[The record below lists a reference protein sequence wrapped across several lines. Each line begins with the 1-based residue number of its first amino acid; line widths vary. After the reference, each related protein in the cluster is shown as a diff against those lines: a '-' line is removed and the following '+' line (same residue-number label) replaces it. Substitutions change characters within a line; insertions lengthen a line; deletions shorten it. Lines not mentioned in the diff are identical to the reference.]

1 LALQIVNLSKK
12 YVWHRAPRE
21 AIDDDDPELVEVDEP
36 ELDEVVPQ
44 GDRWALR
51 GVNIT
56 VQPGE
61 RVGLIGS
68 NGSGKT
74 TLLNI
79 LAGITLPSGG
89 YVRGKGLCVLLNS
102 LRTPF
107 RGQLTGR
114 QNLHILSALLGVEA
128 DRLEA
133 RLPEILAFSAMEDFI
148 DRRVLHYSTQQYRRL
163 TFAAALMLD
172 PDIILSDDTLGI
184 GDARYQRRTE
194 QLIADK
200 VDKHGVIFMFASN
213 RLSTVQELCTRVI
226 WLEQGLVAADGP
238 AEQVIEAFMDADN
251 SGDDEPVPEV
261 PDESDGSVPPMRPE
275 LLPPQGSN
283 VVPYPPGQRIAAS
296 IASQQPATVSDHTPQ
311 EQPVGDAAAI
321 DQPQPEARTNAPHE
335 EDAPPQIKPSRVAI
349 GEWSEIAKSTIE
361 QRKTE
366 QRKRIEGW
374 MEKGRQ
380 WLTSEKSFATVPG
393 LAELVDL
400 TLDLGNPLEE
410 EKSRLEIAVQLE
422 RPGTEVAVL
431 IDGVYNKAY
440 GFSSELPEHFF
451 VPSSGLYFF
460 TVNIDSVLFQP
471 RTVDQPYTKTKIRA
485 KIYLRA
491 PDREHWRL
499 LSGHVRIRLQGAEWE
514 PQIPYPEDMA
524 PVLKPLLDWTIEKA
538 VDDAP
543 AEARPQPEPAQGD
556 DQVAQGDDQVAV
568 VESGKR

>member
-1 LALQIVNLSKK
+1 MALQIVNLSKK

-128 DRLEA
+128 SRLEA
-133 RLPEILAFSAMEDFI
+133 RLPEILAFSGMEDFI
-148 DRRVLHYSTQQYRRL
+148 NRRVLHYSTQQYRRL

-194 QLIADK
+194 QLIAEK
-200 VDKHGVIFMFASN
+200 VDKQGVIFMFASN

-226 WLEQGLVAADGP
+226 WLEQGCVAADGP
-238 AEQVIEAFMDADN
+238 AEQVIEAFMDADK
-251 SGDDEPVPEV
+251 SGDDERVPEV
-261 PDESDGSVPPMRPE
+261 RDEGDGS
-275 LLPPQGSN
+275 LPPVQPKLRQPHGPN
-283 VVPYPPGQRIAAS
+283 VVPYAALGQRIATS
-296 IASQQPATVSDHTPQ
+296 IASQQPAAVSDHTPR
-311 EQPVGDAAAI
+311 EQPAGDAEGI
-321 DQPQPEARTNAPHE
+321 DQPQPGAKTDVPRE
-335 EDAPPQIKPSRVAI
+335 ENGPREIRPSRAVI
-349 GEWSEIAKSTIE
+349 GEWSKIAKSAIE
-361 QRKTE
+361 RRKTE
-366 QRKRIEGW
+366 QRKRVEGW
-374 MEKGRQ
+374 TERGRQ
-380 WLTSEKSFATVPG
+380 WLTWEKSFPTVPG
-393 LAELVDL
+393 LGELVDL
-400 TLDLGNPLEE
+400 RLDLGNPFEE

-422 RPGTEVAVL
+422 RPGTEVAILV
-431 IDGVYNKAY
+431 DGVYNKAY
-440 GFSSELPEHFF
+440 VFSSDLPEHFF

-460 TVNIDSVLFQP
+460 TVKIDSALLQP
-471 RTVDQPYTKTKIRA
+471 RTIDQPYTKTKIRV
-485 KIYLRA
+485 KIHLRA

-499 LSGHVRIRLQGAEWE
+499 LSGTVRIHLQGAEWE

-524 PVLKPLLDWTIEKA
+524 PVLKPLLNWTVEKA
-538 VDDAP
+538 LDGGP
-543 AEARPQPEPAQGD
+543 AGAGPQPEPAQGD
-556 DQVAQGDDQVAV
+556 DQVAL
-568 VESGKR
+568 VESGKG